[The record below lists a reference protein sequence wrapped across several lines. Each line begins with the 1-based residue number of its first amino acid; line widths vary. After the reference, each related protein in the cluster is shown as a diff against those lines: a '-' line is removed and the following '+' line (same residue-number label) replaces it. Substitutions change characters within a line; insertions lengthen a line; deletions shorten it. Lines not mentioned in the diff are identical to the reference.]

1 MEKILVLEDEVDIGN
16 LVAFN
21 LRRTG
26 YDVEVEHDG
35 REGLG
40 RILKEQ
46 PDLVTLDLMMP
57 GMDGYQVLKEMQ
69 RDPRSYKTPVL
80 MLKAKSQ
87 LDDRIKG
94 LELGASDYMT
104 KPFSPRELILRIQS
118 LLKLTR
124 KTSFVEDS
132 VFGPFRFDQNN
143 LSFYLNNEPISL
155 TVTESKLL
163 LFLCQR
169 SGQPQS
175 RNNLLR
181 VVWGFSDGVH
191 SRTLDTHMKRLR
203 QKLGDSSKLIETVRG
218 VGYRISL

>member
-21 LRRTG
+21 LRRNG

-69 RDPRSYKTPVL
+69 RDPRSYKIPVL
-80 MLKAKSQ
+80 MLTAKSQ

-94 LELGASDYMT
+94 LELGDQVTIS
-104 KPFSPRELILRIQS
+104 
-118 LLKLTR
+118 
-124 KTSFVEDS
+124 
-132 VFGPFRFDQNN
+132 GP
-143 LSFYLNNEPISL
+143 L
-155 TVTESKLL
+155 
-163 LFLCQR
+163 
-169 SGQPQS
+169 
-175 RNNLLR
+175 
-181 VVWGFSDGVH
+181 
-191 SRTLDTHMKRLR
+191 
-203 QKLGDSSKLIETVRG
+203 
-218 VGYRISL
+218 